1 MNSMKGIDLDTCSL
15 SLLTAKEDILNPRS
29 STNWAL
35 FAYDGIM
42 NRLKLADSGVGGL
55 EELKTKFHP
64 RRALYGMCS
73 VGKSQPRNVMILW
86 LGKEVDEYRKAECA
100 SHLPAI
106 RAFFKEVH
114 IFLPAHTMDEIT
126 EERICTLACK
136 AAVTIQGPRGRHGL
150 RRLDRE
156 EVVGTNYKRTIAAA
170 EILRLQRDSF
180 WAQAEK
186 EEEERKIEEQRRAA
200 EDRRQRERERIHQE
214 KREAMERERK
224 MNEKEQK
231 FQEQRR
237 IQAKMEA
244 EAHRQE
250 RIKWEAAALMSQRVT
265 NSREFFRQLSSSSGV
280 QPGSHPGSPF
290 PARSTYRQLHRS
302 QTDNVFIFKE
312 PSSFTPTSPYRLTVA
327 SPYIPS
333 TPKSQSPTLVFPSP
347 TMDSTSLSE
356 KNFPTDSSV
365 VSSNSHIHPSS
376 LKLMESSC
384 KSTLQLQTQPTPLTN
399 ATESEIK
406 TPITAILDSF
416 IFYPSQPATE
426 LLQPNNQ
433 GRDEPVTFP
442 SPLSGLENSPKP
454 STDLP
459 KVQTSMQTQLD
470 ISLTPQTISDP
481 PVFSS
486 DLLTSSLLQSCP
498 SSLDTS
504 CVLVPQPPSRPLPAL
519 PVIPRLLKDLEPE
532 REFTARA
539 SVITM
544 VEEEEDVMEENEE
557 KDGERD
563 EEERINEER
572 VGEIR
577 YEGKRETEEKHG
589 VRGCLEEGK
598 RSGEDKAEKSDSG
611 EKRNGEQ
618 LKQDWKIMEEHES
631 KKEQDRNIMEEY
643 RSEEEQAGKNV
654 GEHDSEKDEHW
665 ISMKEFVSE
674 KEQYGKNM
682 KEFESE
688 KEQDGKT
695 MEESK
700 NEKEQNEEIMKK
712 FEREKDQDG
721 KNTEELENETIQD
734 GNIRVEY
741 KSEEEQD
748 GNTMEV
754 HESEKD
760 KDWESMEEFKS
771 EKEQDGKTMEEYKNE
786 KEQDEEIIKEFENE
800 KEQDGKTMGEFKNEE
815 EQCGKNMEELES
827 EKIQDGNIMEEYKS
841 EEEQDGN
848 IMKIH
853 ENEKDKDWKSTEEFK
868 SEKEQDG
875 KTMEES
881 KNEKEQDEEIIK
893 EFENEKEQDG
903 KTIGEFQNEEEQ
915 CGINM
920 EELESEKIQD
930 GNIMEEYKSEEEHC
944 WNPTE
949 VHENEKDDNWKSMK
963 EYESKKEQDGKTVE
977 EFNKEQERDEE
988 IMKEFESEKE
998 QDGKTIGEFENEKE
1012 QCGKNME
1019 ELESEK
1025 KKDGNIMEEY
1035 KSEEEQGWNTME
1047 VQESEKDED
1056 WKSRKECE
1064 SEKEQDGK
1072 TMGDSENEE
1081 EQCGKNMEELESEI
1095 IQDGNTMEAHESENN
1110 EDWKSVEEFENKKD
1124 NDWKS
1129 MEECESKKEQDGKT
1143 VEESNKEQEQVEE
1156 IMEEFESKKEQDGK
1170 TIGEFENEIEQCG
1183 KNMEELES
1191 EKIQDGNIMEEYKSE
1206 EEQDGNIMKVHEN
1219 EKDKDWKST
1228 EEFKNKKE
1236 QDGKTVEESNKE
1248 QEQVEEIMKEC
1259 ESAKEQDGKTIGE
1272 FENDKEQR
1280 ERNMEELESEK
1291 IQDGNTMEA
1300 HERENDEDGNIM
1312 EESENEKEQDGKIM
1326 ENCEGEKD
1334 SRERGNN
1341 QEENSQTLLKQ
1352 SEEKLKVD
1360 IEKES
1365 QREIVLKNDAVD
1377 EENIE
1382 KIAKG
1387 NEKEER
1393 NTSLIKTVEAVEVI
1407 LLEEH
1412 PSSADKNMDE
1422 SFAETL
1428 FSQHAPPFR
1437 EFSAIEPSQYNHTS
1451 LPTSISTNQDENE
1464 PHMSSTDFSHLS
1476 TDMQISL
1483 PTVQHK
1489 SDLSKLII
1497 QSDSQPDDV
1506 REVEFESDSQDLTLD
1521 FLTVISCS
1529 QESSCPMKET
1539 SSTTLTQLTTEQGL
1553 KSEAITDICV
1563 SVEDVMGKEECKE
1576 TDGEMGAKIVD
1587 HGNDLAEEV
1596 SAEKIA
1602 SPIFESQA
1610 KTGQSDE
1617 EEGLVTV
1624 RNFLEGPD
1632 VCITHQSELDST
1644 NEMSDSEEGEEAISL
1659 IVHDTHTHKVEQSSN
1674 FDSAPE
1680 LNRVNSRTSVLQNG
1694 KTATETP
1701 NNISNDKKADE
1712 SLTSGRGNEHLEII
1726 EKANLCNDPCT
1737 ANDYGI
1743 EEPSII
1749 CGQTGDSVAH
1759 ASMEML

>member
-1 MNSMKGIDLDTCSL
+1 MNSMRGINLDTYSL

-86 LGKEVDEYRKAECA
+86 LGNEVDEYRKAECA

-136 AAVTIQGPRGRHGL
+136 ATVMMQVPRGRHGL
-150 RRLDRE
+150 RREDRE

-170 EILRLQRDSF
+170 EILRLRRDSF

-186 EEEERKIEEQRRAA
+186 EEEERKNEEQRRAV

-237 IQAKMEA
+237 IQATMEA

-250 RIKWEAAALMSQRVT
+250 RIKWELQEREHKEREMKARYSQADSEENTAQEAAALVSQRVT

-280 QPGSHPGSPF
+280 QPCSNPGSQY
-290 PARSTYRQLHRS
+290 PARSTYRRLHRS
-302 QTDNVFIFKE
+302 QTDSVFIFKE
-312 PSSFTPTSPYRLTVA
+312 SSSYTPTSPVA
-327 SPYIPS
+327 SPYFPS
-333 TPKSQSPTLVFPSP
+333 TPKYQSPPHVFPSP
-347 TMDSTSLSE
+347 TMDSKSLSE
-356 KNFPTDSSV
+356 KNFPTDHSL

-376 LKLMESSC
+376 LKLMESSNV
-384 KSTLQLQTQPTPLTN
+384 STLQLQPQPAQLTN

-406 TPITAILDSF
+406 NPITAILDSF
-416 IFYPSQPATE
+416 VFYPSQPTTDM
-426 LLQPNNQ
+426 LQSNNQ
-433 GRDEPVTFP
+433 GTDESVEFP
-442 SPLSGLENSPKP
+442 SPPSGLEYSPEP
-454 STDLP
+454 SIHLS
-459 KVQTSMQTQLD
+459 KMQTSMQTQLD

-486 DLLTSSLLQSCP
+486 DLLTSSLPQICP

-504 CVLVPQPPSRPLPAL
+504 CVLVSQPPSRPLPAL
-519 PVIPRLLKDLEPE
+519 PVTPRLLKDLEPE

-544 VEEEEDVMEENEE
+544 VVEEEDVNEESKE
-557 KDGERD
+557 KDGESD
-563 EEERINEER
+563 EEKRLNEER
-572 VGEIR
+572 VSEIT
-577 YEGKRETEEKHG
+577 YEGKGETKEKHG
-589 VRGCLEEGK
+589 VRGCQEGGK
-598 RSGEDKAEKSDSG
+598 RSREQIVEESDSG
-611 EKRNGEQ
+611 EYRNAGQ
-618 LKQDWKIMEEHES
+618 QKQDGKITEKLES
-631 KKEQDRNIMEEY
+631 EKVPYRKILEEY
-643 RSEEEQAGKNV
+643 ESENMQDGKIIEEIEN
-654 GEHDSEKDEHW
+654 
-665 ISMKEFVSE
+665 E

-688 KEQDGKT
+688 K
-695 MEESK
+695 
-700 NEKEQNEEIMKK
+700 I
-712 FEREKDQDG
+712 KD
-721 KNTEELENETIQD
+721 
-734 GNIRVEY
+734 

-754 HESEKD
+754 HEIEKER
-760 KDWESMEEFKS
+760 DWKSMEECESKTEQDGKTVEESNKEQEQVEEIMKEFES
-771 EKEQDGKTMEEYKNE
+771 EKEQDGKTIGK
-786 KEQDEEIIKEFENE
+786 FENE
-800 KEQDGKTMGEFKNEE
+800 KEQ
-815 EQCGKNMEELES
+815 CVKNMEELES
-827 EKIQDGNIMEEYKS
+827 EKIQDGNIMVEYKS
-841 EEEQDGN
+841 EEQDGN
-848 IMKIH
+848 TMEVH
-853 ENEKDKDWKSTEEFK
+853 EIEKDKDWKSMKECETK
-868 SEKEQDG
+868 KEQDG
-875 KTMEES
+875 KTMGEFENKEEQCGRNMKELES
-881 KNEKEQDEEIIK
+881 EKIQDGNTMEAHESENNEEWKSVEECENKKEQDGKTVEESNKEQEQVEEIIK

-903 KTIGEFQNEEEQ
+903 KTIGEFENEKEQ
-915 CGINM
+915 CVKNM

-930 GNIMEEYKSEEEHC
+930 GNIMVEYKSEEQDG
-944 WNPTE
+944 NTME
-949 VHENEKDDNWKSMK
+949 VHEIEKDKDWKSMK
-963 EYESKKEQDGKTVE
+963 ECETKKEQDGKTMGEFENKEEQCGRNMEELESEKIQDGNTMEAHESENNEDWKSMEECENKKEQDGKTVE
-977 EFNKEQERDEE
+977 ESNKEQVEE
-988 IMKEFESEKE
+988 IIKEFENEKE

-1025 KKDGNIMEEY
+1025 
-1035 KSEEEQGWNTME
+1035 
-1047 VQESEKDED
+1047 
-1056 WKSRKECE
+1056 
-1064 SEKEQDGK
+1064 
-1072 TMGDSENEE
+1072 
-1081 EQCGKNMEELESEI
+1081 

-1110 EDWKSVEEFENKKD
+1110 EDWKS
-1124 NDWKS
+1124 
-1129 MEECESKKEQDGKT
+1129 MEECE
-1143 VEESNKEQEQVEE
+1143 
-1156 IMEEFESKKEQDGK
+1156 
-1170 TIGEFENEIEQCG
+1170 
-1183 KNMEELES
+1183 
-1191 EKIQDGNIMEEYKSE
+1191 
-1206 EEQDGNIMKVHEN
+1206 
-1219 EKDKDWKST
+1219 
-1228 EEFKNKKE
+1228 NKKE

-1248 QEQVEEIMKEC
+1248 QVEEIIKEF
-1259 ESAKEQDGKTIGE
+1259 ENEKEQDGKTIGE
-1272 FENDKEQR
+1272 FENEKDQCGK
-1280 ERNMEELESEK
+1280 NMEELESEK

-1300 HERENDEDGNIM
+1300 HERENDEYWKSVDEFENKKEQDEEILNESESNIIQDGKIV

-1341 QEENSQTLLKQ
+1341 QEENGQTLLKH
-1352 SEEKLKVD
+1352 SKEKLRVD
-1360 IEKES
+1360 IDGTRNLTILKKES
-1365 QREIVLKNDAVD
+1365 ERETIVRNEAVD
-1377 EENIE
+1377 EGNIE
-1382 KIAKG
+1382 KIDKG

-1393 NTSLIKTVEAVEVI
+1393 NTSLIKTVEAVEVN
-1407 LLEEH
+1407 LLGEH
-1412 PSSADKNMDE
+1412 PSIAYKDVDE

-1428 FSQHAPPFR
+1428 FSQHASHFS
-1437 EFSAIEPSQYNHTS
+1437 EFNAIKPSQYNHTS
-1451 LPTSISTNQDENE
+1451 LPESISTNQVENE
-1464 PHMSSTDFSHLS
+1464 PQMSSIDSSCLI

-1483 PTVQHK
+1483 PTIQDK
-1489 SDLSKLII
+1489 SDLFKLII

-1506 REVEFESDSQDLTLD
+1506 REGEFESDSQDLTLD
-1521 FLTVISCS
+1521 FLTVMSCS
-1529 QESSCPMKET
+1529 QESSCPTEET

-1553 KSEAITDICV
+1553 KLEAITHMRI
-1563 SVEDVMGKEECKE
+1563 SVEDVKEKEEYKD

-1587 HGNDLAEEV
+1587 GGNDLVEEI

-1602 SPIFESQA
+1602 SPIFESQG

-1624 RNFLEGPD
+1624 RNFPDDPD
-1632 VCITHQSELDST
+1632 VCITHQSDLDST
-1644 NEMSDSEEGEEAISL
+1644 NEMSNFEEGEEAIPL
-1659 IVHDTHTHKVEQSSN
+1659 IVNDTHTHKVEQSSK

-1680 LNRVNSRTSVLQNG
+1680 VNQLNSRTAVLQNG

-1701 NNISNDKKADE
+1701 NNIRNDKKADE
-1712 SLTSGRGNEHLEII
+1712 SLASGQGNEHLEII

-1749 CGQTGDSVAH
+1749 CGQTGDCVAH
-1759 ASMEML
+1759 ASMVHEEK